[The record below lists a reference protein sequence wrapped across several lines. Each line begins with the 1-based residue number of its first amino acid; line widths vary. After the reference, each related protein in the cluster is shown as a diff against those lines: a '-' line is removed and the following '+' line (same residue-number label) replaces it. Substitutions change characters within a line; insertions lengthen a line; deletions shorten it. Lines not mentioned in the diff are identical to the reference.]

1 MSVGDC
7 CVIKN
12 LTGADEAVTFD
23 LVTSMRIIARVR
35 QISVVGSILQPSS
48 EVFQLFDRVIV
59 LDGGQIMFQG
69 PREDA
74 LPYFE
79 SLGYV
84 EKEEEEEEGTC
95 VHTYLPTY
103 IHREK
108 SLVLFSGDIVT
119 CHCFAE

>member
-12 LTGADEAVTFD
+12 LTGADEAMTFD
-23 LVTSMRIIARVR
+23 LVTSMRIISRIR
-35 QISVVGSILQPSS
+35 QTSVVGSILQPSS
-48 EVFQLFDRVIV
+48 EVFQLFDRIIV

-69 PREDA
+69 PRQDA

-84 EKEEEEEEGTC
+84 EKEEEEEEEEEEEGTC
-95 VHTYLPTY
+95 VHTY
-103 IHREK
+103 IHREN
-108 SLVLFSGDIVT
+108 L
-119 CHCFAE
+119 

>member
-48 EVFQLFDRVIV
+48 EVFQLFDRIIV

-69 PREDA
+69 PRQDA

-79 SLGYV
+79 SLWYM
-84 EKEEEEEEGTC
+84 EKKKKKIAH
-95 VHTYLPTY
+95 VYIHTY
-103 IHREK
+103 I
-108 SLVLFSGDIVT
+108 LFSGGVVT
-119 CHCFAE
+119 CYCFSE